1 MFAWIVAGCPTRT
14 QSWWLVVPE
23 AAYTVGAL
31 YLVARPERILTQQS
45 PAAKRLSVGAMA
57 AIGALFVFL
66 SVWTGITGHCLG
78 TNLNSN

>member
-23 AAYTVGAL
+23 AAY
-31 YLVARPERILTQQS
+31 
-45 PAAKRLSVGAMA
+45 
-57 AIGALFVFL
+57 

-78 TNLNSN
+78 TSLNSNCLEL